1 MQNSVK
7 VAIIG
12 LGNIGKAVAEN
23 LNKSNRPFIV
33 AGRDT
38 AKTNEIARQ
47 WQSATVK
54 DIATAVKDADII
66 LPAIYFQ
73 PIGEFIE
80 QYANEL
86 KGKILIDPSNP
97 IAPDEKGGFKKIIG
111 EKESAGE
118 ILSAKLPQGAKLVKA
133 FGSLSAN
140 SLINAA
146 YQQPE
151 RAVLFYADND
161 GQNAEVEQLIKDSGF
176 EPLRIGR
183 LDSAIRM
190 EVFGDLHEFGALG
203 KTVTLSEAKA
213 KI

>member
-23 LNKSNRPFIV
+23 LNKSNRPFIA

-38 AKTNEIARQ
+38 AKTTEIAKQ

-54 DIATAVKDADII
+54 DIATAVKEADII

-73 PIGEFIE
+73 PIGEFIA
-80 QYANEL
+80 QYANDL
-86 KGKILIDPSNP
+86 KGKTIIDPSNP
-97 IAPDEKGGFKKIIG
+97 IAPAENGGFKKIIDD
-111 EKESAGE
+111 KESAGE
-118 ILSAKLPQGAKLVKA
+118 ILAAKLPQGAKLVKA
-133 FGSLSAN
+133 FGSLGAA

-146 YQQPE
+146 YGEPE
-151 RAVLFYADND
+151 RSVLFYADND
-161 GQNAEVEQLIKDSGF
+161 GQNAVIEQLIKDSGF
-176 EPLRIGR
+176 EPLHIGG

-203 KTVTLSEAKA
+203 KPVTLAEAKT

>member
-1 MQNSVK
+1 MQNSAK

-38 AKTNEIARQ
+38 AKTNEIAQQ

-54 DIATAVKDADII
+54 DIATAVKEADII

-73 PIGEFIE
+73 PLGEFIE
-80 QYANEL
+80 KYASDL
-86 KGKILIDPSNP
+86 KGKTLIDPSNP
-97 IAPDEKGGFKKIIG
+97 IALAENGGFKKIIG

-133 FGSLSAN
+133 FGSLSVA

-176 EPLRIGR
+176 EPLHIGG
-183 LDSAIRM
+183 LDSAIRI

-203 KTVTLSEAKA
+203 KTVTLAEAKA

>member
-38 AKTNEIARQ
+38 AKTTEIAKQ

-54 DIATAVKDADII
+54 DIATAVKEADII

-73 PIGEFIE
+73 PIGEFIA
-80 QYANEL
+80 QYANDL
-86 KGKILIDPSNP
+86 KGKTIIDPSNP
-97 IAPDEKGGFKKIIG
+97 IAPAENGGFKKIIG
-111 EKESAGE
+111 DKESAGE
-118 ILSAKLPQGAKLVKA
+118 ILAAKLPQGAKLVKA
-133 FGSLSAN
+133 FGSLGAA

-146 YQQPE
+146 YGKPE
-151 RAVLFYADND
+151 RSVLFYADND
-161 GQNAEVEQLIKDSGF
+161 GQNAVIEQLIKDSGF
-176 EPLRIGR
+176 EPLHIGG

-203 KTVTLSEAKA
+203 KTVTLAEAKT